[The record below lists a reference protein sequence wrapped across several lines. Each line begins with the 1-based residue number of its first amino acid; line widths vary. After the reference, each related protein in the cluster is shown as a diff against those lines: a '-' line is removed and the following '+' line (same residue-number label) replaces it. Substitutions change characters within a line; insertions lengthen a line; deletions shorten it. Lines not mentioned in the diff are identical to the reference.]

1 MGKFKKFVPGAID
14 KEAQFKQKIS
24 QTEEL
29 ILKPHQGNGL
39 ESLTEEEIEKYS
51 QLDIDKLREMGINEK
66 ILFVAKTTK
75 EFIESNKEVLLKKI

>member
-1 MGKFKKFVPGAID
+1 MSLPGAID